1 MFNYGF
7 PSYGGGM
14 NAMGNMIA
22 PMPGIGMQ
30 PLGSAGMA
38 PQMPSQASQAPQGVN
53 SQPGYICRPVAS
65 YDEAKAV
72 PTDYMGNIILMPD
85 FAHGMIYAKALD
97 ANTGNPIFQ
106 RFRFSPEQPDISM
119 VGGYDPRPDLDRLRQ
134 DVAALRAELDELK
147 ETPSRRQASKVGGS
161 E

>member
-14 NAMGNMIA
+14 NAMGNMTA

-38 PQMPSQASQAPQGVN
+38 PHMPSQASQAPQGVN

-65 YDEAKAV
+65 YDEAKAI
-72 PTDYMGNIILMPD
+72 PTDYMGNVILMPD

-106 RFRFSPEQPDISM
+106 RFRFSPEQPDMSM
-119 VGGYDPRPDLDRLRQ
+119 AGGPIWTGCGRMSPRCGQ
-134 DVAALRAELDELK
+134 
-147 ETPSRRQASKVGGS
+147 SWMS
-161 E
+161 